1 MNSSDTG
8 SKVHWTLIVRTV
20 VVLQHTGYVD
30 SLVADASRN
39 VGATPM
45 EVDGAAGK
53 GAAAKGRNWFV
64 DMPVYEFR
72 ENMEVKPTVVNGEV
86 ADWDAAEKIYE
97 QALRTRLQAD
107 TIQHP
112 LLLVEQSFAAS
123 EQRSKMC
130 EMMFE
135 KFEVREHCHHYQQ
148 H

>member
-72 ENMEVKPTVVNGEV
+72 ENMEV
-86 ADWDAAEKIYE
+86 
-97 QALRTRLQAD
+97 
-107 TIQHP
+107 
-112 LLLVEQSFAAS
+112 S
-123 EQRSKMC
+123 
-130 EMMFE
+130 
-135 KFEVREHCHHYQQ
+135 VRE
-148 H
+148 